1 MINMRQIEA
10 FRAVML
16 TGGITAAA
24 DLMNVT
30 QPAVTRLIHDL
41 QSRLGLR
48 LFERRGARIV
58 PTGEAHS
65 LYREV
70 ERSFVGL
77 DRILRAA
84 VELRERRAGTLRIA
98 SLPAL
103 ASSFMPGFVGRFLA
117 TRPGLDVALFGL
129 PSSTV
134 LDWVATGQCDFGL
147 AELPVE
153 HAAITVEP
161 IVPVPAMAVV
171 PARHR
176 LARRRRLRPEDFAD
190 QQFISLGHSTLLR
203 FRIDAAFS
211 KASIRRQMRIETPLS
226 MIACTFAAAGVGL
239 SIVDPFSATH
249 SGRDVVA
256 IPFVPR
262 VDVEFGVLYPAH
274 RGLSP
279 VAREMIGLL
288 HEEVNG
294 LPFSS

>member
-1 MINMRQIEA
+1 MINLRQIEA

-24 DLMNVT
+24 NLMNVT

-41 QSRLGLR
+41 QARLGLR

-70 ERSFVGL
+70 ERSFVGI

-103 ASSFMPGFVGRFLA
+103 ASSYLPGFIGRFLA
-117 TRPGLDVALFGL
+117 TRPGLDVALLGL
-129 PSSTV
+129 PTSAV
-134 LDWVATGQCDFGL
+134 LDWVVTGQCDFGL
-147 AELPVE
+147 AELPIE
-153 HAAITVEP
+153 HAAVAVEP
-161 IVPVPAMAVV
+161 IGPVPAMAVV

-190 QQFISLGHSTLLR
+190 EPFISLGHSTLMR
-203 FRIDAAFS
+203 FRTDEAFA
-211 KASIRRQMRIETPLS
+211 KAGVRRHMRIETPLS
-226 MIACTFAAAGVGL
+226 MIACAFAAAGVGVA
-239 SIVDPFSATH
+239 IIDPFTATH
-249 SGRDVVA
+249 SGRDVAA

-262 VDVEFGVLYPAH
+262 INAEFGVLYPAH
-274 RGLSP
+274 RGLSAL
-279 VAREMIGLL
+279 AREMIDLF
-288 HEEVNG
+288 HREVG
-294 LPFSS
+294 ALAFS

>member
-1 MINMRQIEA
+1 MINLRQIEA

-16 TGGITAAA
+16 SGGITAAA

-41 QSRLGLR
+41 QTRLGLR

-70 ERSFVGL
+70 ERSFVGI
-77 DRILRAA
+77 DRILRVA

-103 ASSFMPGFVGRFLA
+103 ASSYLPGFLGRFLA
-117 TRPGLDVALFGL
+117 TRPGLDVALHGL
-129 PSSTV
+129 PSSAV
-134 LDWVATGQCDFGL
+134 LDWVVTGQCDFGL
-147 AELPVE
+147 AELPIQ
-153 HAAITVEP
+153 HAAVAVEP
-161 IVPVPAMAVV
+161 IAPVPAMAVV

-190 QQFISLGHSTLLR
+190 EPCISLGHSTLMR
-203 FRIDAAFS
+203 FRTDETFARAGV
-211 KASIRRQMRIETPLS
+211 RRQMRIETPLS
-226 MIACTFAAAGVGL
+226 MIACAFAAAGVGL
-239 SIVDPFSATH
+239 AIIDPFTATH
-249 SGRDVVA
+249 SGRDVAA

-262 VDVEFGVLYPAH
+262 IDVEFGVLYPAH
-274 RGLSP
+274 RGLSA
-279 VAREMIGLL
+279 VARELIDLF
-288 HEEVNG
+288 HREVG
-294 LPFSS
+294 ALAF